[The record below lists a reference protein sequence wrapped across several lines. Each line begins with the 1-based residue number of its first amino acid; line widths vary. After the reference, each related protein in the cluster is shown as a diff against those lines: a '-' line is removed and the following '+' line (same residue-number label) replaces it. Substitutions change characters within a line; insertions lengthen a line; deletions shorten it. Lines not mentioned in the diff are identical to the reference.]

1 MKTSL
6 GGHIKETIIVL
17 IILITGVSYGLFFY
31 LQNIAEVNIRHSLFE
46 EQKDRQLESTRALSQ
61 HIASDLDSV
70 MTRLYGLANSVYLQK
85 GDLISDQAE
94 KFINENY
101 EKINDI
107 VDNIYILDK
116 EDVISL
122 SVSPRGYESL
132 ANVDLSLR
140 DWVKETRRTLSPV
153 FFSSF
158 ERQGL
163 YKAFITYPIT
173 NRETG
178 EYIGLI
184 EVSIPTVN
192 FFSRYGNVHDINTQ
206 FLAVYNRNATLLA
219 VGASKDLIGKNFFG
233 EYTQRFI
240 NHNIVLNNLTRNL
253 LAGKSGYGLYNYGLG
268 DRLTTQYPV
277 FVEDKPTY
285 FIQVVTPT
293 NSIYSHVSEILLI
306 ERLKMFSLI
315 AGTTAAVVVLILL
328 VLRWNRMLGN
338 EVKRRTRE
346 LNGLNTQLERAN
358 DQLNELS
365 QYQKEFINIAAHEL
379 RNPIQPIIALTEVL
393 RSKISDRSQSE
404 LIDIIIRNAKKLQ
417 RLAQDILDIT
427 KIESKTFELSKE
439 KCNLVDIIA
448 QVVQDYGNNVK
459 KSTGPP
465 TRLITQTNG
474 NLSLHIDRQKISQV
488 ISNLLG
494 NAIKFTEGGTITVKT
509 EKKPNE
515 VIVCVKD
522 TGEGIPSKMFAKLF
536 SKFSSGSSGGTGL
549 GLYISKNIVEA
560 HGGRI
565 WAENNN
571 IGEKGATFCFT
582 LPTSTS
588 V

>member
-6 GGHIKETIIVL
+6 SLYFKETIIVL
-17 IILITGVSYGLFFY
+17 VILITGVSYGLFFY
-31 LQNIAEVNIRHSLFE
+31 LQNIAEVDIRNSLFE
-46 EQKDRQLESTRALSQ
+46 EQKDRQLESTRALSE

-94 KFINENY
+94 KFIRENY

-163 YKAFITYPIT
+163 YKTFITYPIT
-173 NRETG
+173 NRESG
-178 EYIGLI
+178 DYVGLI

-240 NHNIVLNNLTRNL
+240 NHNKVLNNLTRNL

-277 FVEDKPTY
+277 FVEGKPTY
-285 FIQVVTPT
+285 FIQVVTPAT
-293 NSIYSHVSEILLI
+293 TIYSHVSEILLI

-315 AGTTAAVVVLILL
+315 AGTTAAVVVLVLL

-346 LNGLNTQLERAN
+346 LNSLNTQLERAN
-358 DQLNELS
+358 EQLNEQG
-365 QYQKEFINIAAHEL
+365 QYQKEFINVAAHEL

-417 RLAQDILDIT
+417 RLAQDILDVS

-439 KCNLVDIIA
+439 KCNLADIIA
-448 QVVQDYGNNVK
+448 QVVQDYENTIK
-459 KSTGPP
+459 KSNLPP
-465 TRLITQTNG
+465 TRLITKTNG
-474 NLSLHIDRQKISQV
+474 NLSLTIDRQKISQV

-494 NAIKFTEGGTITVKT
+494 NAIKFTEGGTITVQT
-509 EKKPNE
+509 EKKTNE
-515 VIVCVKD
+515 VIICVKD
-522 TGEGIPSKMFAKLF
+522 TGEGIQTKMFAKLF

-571 IGEKGATFCFT
+571 TGEKGATFCFT
-582 LPTSTS
+582 LP